1 VLGAELETGRDSAL
15 STQHYERTMLNIAGP
30 EYDFG
35 SVVFAVLQ
43 ECEHRRR
50 GFDDQELDQQLIAT
64 ARAKLAK
71 IKAAY
76 DEFGGSHVYWESLET
91 EVLKTAMPQY
101 LVAAREMNE
110 LERGKFGVWRGGDP
124 LARIAFALGGLLLAW
139 LLIFVPFVRLFEAA
153 FLVTFVA
160 TGFFFPDIKRWTHER
175 RHTKLLNRLVAEA
188 AAYQRNAKLHYMTTT
203 DIRESFALSTPQLP
217 SERSEAE
224 KLTE

>member
-1 VLGAELETGRDSAL
+1 
-15 STQHYERTMLNIAGP
+15 MLNIAGP

-35 SVVFAVLQ
+35 NVVFAVLQ

-50 GFDDQELDQQLIAT
+50 GFDDEELDQQLIAT
-64 ARAKLAK
+64 ARKKLGK

-76 DEFGGSHVYWESLET
+76 AEFGGSPTYWEALET

-101 LVAAREMNE
+101 MVAAREMNA

-124 LARIAFALGGLLLAW
+124 LARIAFALGGLLLAV
-139 LLIFVPFVRLFEAA
+139 LLFFVPYVRMFEAA
-153 FLVTFVA
+153 WMVTLAA

-188 AAYQRNAKLHYMTTT
+188 AGYQQNSKLHYMTTT
-203 DIRESFALSTPQLP
+203 DIRESFALNAPPLP

-224 KLTE
+224 KIAE